1 MQLIAPKARNL
12 LPYLQGDLSLVS
24 VIKLSEEGILTRIGG
39 DLLPTWSRYCDNRSH
54 DVLRWPVCTRQSFSA
69 AGNRVNRKS
78 HNQSHAA
85 NRRAVNMPHRS
96 AKPFAVVVKHGI
108 TR

>member
-1 MQLIAPKARNL
+1 MQLIASKARIL

-24 VIKLSEEGILTRIGG
+24 VIKLPEEGILTRVGG
-39 DLLPTWSRYCDNRSH
+39 DLLLTWSRYGDNRSH
-54 DVLRWPVCTRQSFSA
+54 DVLGWQVCTQQSTAA

-78 HNQSHAA
+78 HNQNHAV
-85 NRRAVNMPHRS
+85 NRRAVTVPHRS
-96 AKPFAVVVKHGI
+96 AKPFDVVVKHGI

>member
-24 VIKLSEEGILTRIGG
+24 VIKLSKEGILTRVGG
-39 DLLPTWSRYCDNRSH
+39 DLLLIWSRYGDNRRH
-54 DVLRWPVCTRQSFSA
+54 DVLGWSVCTRQSFSA
-69 AGNRVNRKS
+69 AGNRVS
-78 HNQSHAA
+78 DNQSHAA
-85 NRRAVNMPHRS
+85 DRRVVNMPHRS
-96 AKPFAVVVKHGI
+96 AKPFDVVVKHGI